1 MLVAC
6 VIVGFAVSLSV
17 FHFLEGAMRMQPAFD
32 RSTVTRLGPA
42 AAALFFALCGPV
54 LVLREGFAARADA
67 TRMSWPMTTI
77 VFAALWA
84 GLVGVVAVETGR
96 LAAIA

>member
-1 MLVAC
+1 MLVAF

-17 FHFLEGAMRMQPAFD
+17 FHFLEAAMRLQPAFD

-54 LVLREGFAARADA
+54 LVLREGLAERADGARTRWPMSLIMFAA
-67 TRMSWPMTTI
+67 
-77 VFAALWA
+77 VWA
-84 GLVGVVAVETGR
+84 GLVGLVAIETGR
-96 LAAIA
+96 LATIG